1 MIMRTLVLAALC
13 LPATLAAFQSQT
25 TTIIRDINGHPVDWT
40 QSRSGD
46 GRSVET
52 VQTVNGRRAPLEQVQ
67 EKILKNEGGVRV
79 IERLLT
85 RYSQDGRPLPP
96 EKTVIETTTRPDGSS
111 TETTTVWRG
120 DLNGQLRPAQRL
132 VTESAKSGDTVNSQT
147 TVERASINGGF
158 DLAERRSARET
169 TTKFSSERDEIIYT
183 RDANGQFIPSNRT
196 VIRSRTSGNQTET
209 RIDEYE
215 AVTTGS
221 LKLARQSVAR
231 KVKDPAGFEREEIDV
246 FGPAAPGRPIPDD
259 GSLRLRER
267 QVYTSRQSPDGSVVQ
282 VFAIQRP
289 SLSSSKDLGPLQTI
303 SETVCKGKCN

>member
-1 MIMRTLVLAALC
+1 MIMRTLVLIAIC
-13 LPATLAAFQSQT
+13 LPVTLPAFQRQT
-25 TTIIRDINGHPVDWT
+25 TTTIRDINGHVVDWT

-67 EKILKNEGGVRV
+67 EKVLRNEGGVRV
-79 IERLLT
+79 LERVLT

-120 DLNGQLRPAQRL
+120 DLNGQLRPSQRL
-132 VTESAKSGDTVNSQT
+132 VTESTKSGDTLNSQT

-158 DLAERRSARET
+158 DVAERRSTRET
-169 TTKFSSERDEIIYT
+169 ATKTSSERDELIYT
-183 RDANGQFIPSNRT
+183 RDANGQFIQSNRT
-196 VIRSRTSGNQTET
+196 VTRSRTVGNQTET
-209 RIDEYE
+209 QVDEYE

-231 KVKDPAGFEREEIDV
+231 KVKESSGAEREEIDV
-246 FGPAAPGRPIPDD
+246 FGPAAPGRAIPDD

-267 QVYTSRQSPDGSVVQ
+267 QVYTSRQSSDGSVVQ